1 MSGADMSG
9 APAPAVRVDRDL
21 VIPLADGTRLAADLY
36 RPDLPGPVP
45 VLVSYYPY
53 RKDDIIGSLFEG
65 TRIRLCERGY
75 ATVFADMTG
84 TGASEGDYG
93 ESFDLAREGRDAAA
107 VVEWVAGQDWCD
119 GRVGA
124 WGVSYGGMT
133 ALAAAAQRPAS
144 LRAIVAVYATT
155 DIYRDTI
162 APGGCPAMLG
172 RYAWAAHMMALG
184 LCPPTRPDPGGRW
197 RRTWTRRLRRLAG
210 APSHAVT
217 WQAHPER
224 DAYWNGRVLDAAAI
238 DVPVMLIG
246 GWADMFKDA
255 MTSLYGAV
263 TGPKRLVMGPWLHV
277 LPHLSGVEPYDW
289 VSEMADWWDEHLRQ
303 VPPPPRDPVLFYA
316 HGAGWRGAGWH
327 GAGQWPPEGGG
338 TRRLF
343 LAGYGLEPA
352 PPDEPGQRDYLGDAG
367 VGVAAGMWDPFG
379 TGNGWPEEQSG
390 DDARSLTFTSEP
402 LPEPILIAGRPEAEL
417 YLCAGSAL
425 DAQLAVRLAAVGPDG
440 RSTLITTGWGRLGT
454 GPAGDGPV
462 FDGAER
468 VAITLGAAAFA
479 VPAGARLRLSVACAD
494 FPRIWPS
501 AENPAIRV
509 CFGADR
515 PSALRIPVCD
525 HEVAPAGI
533 PAPPA
538 VPDPGWVTGGEP
550 RYHVAHDKAAGE
562 VAVTFGARSSLR
574 PPSGAEMSL
583 DERFTARLRPG
594 QAGAALTAQV
604 DIGLLLPGGERV
616 DVAVRST
623 SSRTTSLTQGRVT
636 LDGALLFEHTWTNAD
651 SLRTDDIGTARLRPA
666 LRGARGRVRRG
677 QGEHHPGRL
686 HRRGGAARP
695 DRSARRAAGRRR
707 SLPRAPAGARV
718 RFLPDRHAR
727 RGDRRAGAQ
736 RAVLVLPHPAGGTAV
751 PDGGVRRRRGLGS
764 RGRRRWPA
772 QLRAPV
778 GHG

>member
-1 MSGADMSG
+1 MSSADMSS

-36 RPDLPGPVP
+36 RPDTPEPVP
-45 VLVSYYPY
+45 VLVSCYPY

-93 ESFDLAREGRDAAA
+93 ESFDLAREGRYAAA

-144 LRAIVAVYATT
+144 LRAIIAVYATT

-217 WQAHPER
+217 WQAHPDR
-224 DAYWNGRVLDAAAI
+224 DAYWNSRVLDAAAI
-238 DVPVMLIG
+238 DVPAMLIG

-255 MTSLYGAV
+255 MTSLYTAV
-263 TGPKRLVMGPWLHV
+263 TGPKRLVMGPWMHV

-289 VSEMADWWDEHLRQ
+289 VSEMADWWDEHLGRA
-303 VPPPPRDPVLFYA
+303 PTPPRDPVLFYA
-316 HGAGWRGAGWH
+316 HGAGWRS
-327 GAGQWPPEGGG
+327 AGQWPPEGGG

-343 LAGYGLEPA
+343 LAMHGLA
-352 PPDEPGQRDYLGDAG
+352 LAPDEPGQRDYLGDAG

-402 LPEPILIAGRPEAEL
+402 LPGPILIAGRPEAEL
-417 YLCAGSAL
+417 YLFLLAGAGE
-425 DAQLAVRLAAVGPDG
+425 AQLAARLAMVGPDG
-440 RSTLITTGWGRLGT
+440 RSTLITTGWRRLE
-454 GPAGDGPV
+454 PAVAGGPV
-462 FDGAER
+462 LDGAER

-525 HEVAPAGI
+525 RDVAPAGI

-538 VPDPGWVTGGEP
+538 VPDPGWVSGGEP

-574 PPSGAEMSL
+574 PPSGTEMSL
-583 DERFTARLRPG
+583 DERFTARVRPG
-594 QAGAALTAQV
+594 QPAGAALTAQV
-604 DIGLLLPGGERV
+604 DVALRLPGGERV

-623 SSRTTSLTQGRVT
+623 SSRTTSLTQGRVI

-651 SLRTDDIGTARLRPA
+651 SLRTDHSGSARLRPA
-666 LRGARGRVRRG
+666 LRGARGRHRRG
-677 QGEHHPGRL
+677 QGEHHPARL

-718 RFLPDRHAR
+718 RFLPDRLAGRVTR
-727 RGDRRAGAQ
+727 RGRAQ
-736 RAVLVLPHPAGGTAV
+736 HAVLVLPHPAGGTAV
-751 PDGGVRRRRGLGS
+751 PDGGVRRRRGLGGG
-764 RGRRRWPA
+764 GR
-772 QLRAPV
+772 
-778 GHG
+778 